1 MTECTADGAGRDPV
15 PGERAGAVLGRCRQL
30 ASGYLEGIEDAADEL
45 VATAQGDR
53 SAIEVAR
60 REVLATLARQPD
72 DRVAKQM
79 LSLLRRALER
89 GQWKWDR

>member
-1 MTECTADGAGRDPV
+1 MTGDGAADGAADTV
-15 PGERAGAVLGRCRQL
+15 PGERAGAVLSRCHQL
-30 ASGYLEGIEDAADEL
+30 ATGYLEGIEDAADEL

-53 SAIEVAR
+53 SAVEVAR
-60 REVLATLARQPD
+60 REVLDTLARQPN

-89 GQWKWDR
+89 GRWEWEE